1 MMQMLTTAQQWA
13 MSNVAGGTKRA
24 MMAGV
29 MSAGVGLSGILSP
42 QTFQC
47 SFIDEKKCTYLPAK
61 ITVMVTQAGSA
72 LVFFLLFL
80 YYVYENKRRNRR
92 AHMHGISEAIAS
104 DTTLTEVDAWGGMTD
119 KQNWTKFR
127 YVY

>member
-1 MMQMLTTAQQWA
+1 
-13 MSNVAGGTKRA
+13 MSNVSGGTKRA

-29 MSAGVGLSGILSP
+29 MSAGVGLSGIISP
-42 QTFQC
+42 QTFQDKDAPRY
-47 SFIDEKKCTYLPAK
+47 IPAK
-61 ITVMVTQAGSA
+61 VTVMVTQAGSA

-80 YYVYENKRRNRR
+80 YYVWENNRRNIR
-92 AHMHGISEAIAS
+92 ANMHGISEEVAS
-104 DTTLTEVDAWGGMTD
+104 DTTLTEMDAWGGMTD